1 MDDKSIYHHTVQYR
15 WSTKRGSAIINHYRD
30 GYAISRYTSPEDVT
44 NDNVNYAFAIQ
55 QLGLKNKKIVRLE
68 VMKIYES
75 KVVGQANN

>member
-1 MDDKSIYHHTVQYR
+1 MDDKNIYHHVVQYR
-15 WSTKRGSAIINHYRD
+15 WSTKRGSAIMNHYRD